1 MRSATNIKTPRTSI
15 QFLAGLTW
23 PAVSLILI
31 LLIIS
36 LVSSLFGTHLIQ
48 LAVIDMLVKVVV
60 VVGLYMFI
68 GNSGIVSF
76 GHPVFMLLGA
86 YCSAWLTLP
95 VPFKHMQLPGLPVF
109 LAGHQYNVFLAAITS
124 GGFASVFAGVIGIP
138 LMRLSGLVASLS
150 IFCVLAVVHMVYANW
165 DAVTLGLSS
174 IIGLTNYVNVWVA
187 FGWAAVAIAAAYT
200 YQSSH
205 FGLALRATRE
215 DEVAAKAS
223 GIHITGQRMGAL
235 VLSAFFVGVGGALY
249 GHYLGVISVNT
260 FWVDMTC
267 ITLAMLVVGGMR
279 SLSGAVIGVIVVSVF
294 VELLRELENGI
305 NLGGIA
311 LTIPTYSQEFGL
323 ALLMILTLLFRPKG
337 MMSDKELQWPLGIGM
352 KRRLRIG
359 EKKEE

>member
-1 MRSATNIKTPRTSI
+1 MTFATNIKNPRTSI

-36 LVSSLFGTHLIQ
+36 LVSSLFGTDLIQ
-48 LAVIDMLVKVVV
+48 LAVIEMLIMVVV

-86 YCSAWLTLP
+86 YCTAWLTLP
-95 VPFKHMQLPGLPVF
+95 VPFKHMNLPGLPFF

-124 GGFASVFAGVIGIP
+124 GGFASVFAGVTGIV
-138 LMRLSGLVASLS
+138 LMRLSGLAASMA

-174 IIGLTNYVNVWVA
+174 IVGLTTYVNVWVA

-223 GIHITGQRMGAL
+223 GIHIMGQRMVAF
-235 VLSAFFVGVGGALY
+235 VLSAFFVGVGGTLY
-249 GHYLGVISVNT
+249 GHYLGAISVDT
-260 FWVDMTC
+260 FYITMVFT
-267 ITLAMLVVGGMR
+267 TLAMLVVGGMR

-311 LTIPTYSQEFGL
+311 LTIPTYGQELGL
-323 ALLMILTLLFRPKG
+323 ALLVILTLLFRPNG
-337 MMSDKELQWPLGIGM
+337 LMGDKELRWPLGIGM
-352 KRRLRIG
+352 KRRLRIR
-359 EKKEE
+359 EREEE